1 MKALS
6 NELNTGGADS
16 AFSPVLLR
24 GKVLSKIFLLLK
36 MMYLD
41 DLGPEKSYSHIFDK
55 YFELW
60 GVL

>member
-1 MKALS
+1 
-6 NELNTGGADS
+6 
-16 AFSPVLLR
+16 
-24 GKVLSKIFLLLK
+24 

-60 GVL
+60 GGPVGPQNTLF